1 MPDAFL
7 KADEQSLRIGL
18 KSACQRLLFDKLF
31 SFIMRLLY
39 ATLVSHSLLAYLSLM
54 IDERLSIQARPGL
67 RLTWRNPSHLPPI
80 S

>member
-7 KADEQSLRIGL
+7 KEGEQSLRLGL
-18 KSACQRLLFDKLF
+18 KSTCQMLLFNKLL

-39 ATLVSHSLLAYLSLM
+39 ATLVSHSLLAHLSLM

-67 RLTWRNPSHLPPI
+67 RLTWRNPSHLSPI